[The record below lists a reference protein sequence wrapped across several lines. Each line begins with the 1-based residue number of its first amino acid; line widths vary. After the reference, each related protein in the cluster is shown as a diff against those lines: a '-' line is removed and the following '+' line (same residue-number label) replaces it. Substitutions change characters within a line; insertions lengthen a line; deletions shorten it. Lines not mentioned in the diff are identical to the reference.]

1 MELSDLIIT
10 KYTFNFIN
18 NIFIHVYV
26 YIIQRRKNRKENEE
40 YFYLYLYKEL
50 LEKKRSIPICSR
62 DTVGTYLTVIN
73 DLDITCVEYM
83 NIGSIQS
90 MIISSI

>member
-50 LEKKRSIPICSR
+50 LEKKGRSLS
-62 DTVGTYLTVIN
+62 VHVIQ
-73 DLDITCVEYM
+73 LERI
-83 NIGSIQS
+83 
-90 MIISSI
+90 